1 MIGNNVYGGGS
12 GGSNIYED
20 WQPHPDWWDIETILK
35 NDTENYVG
43 KWICLLPDID
53 KTTTFT
59 VNSNIVAYKT
69 SDGSMYTSTTTHTW
83 DETKDKNCSDG
94 YKTRYVIYYSNSVN
108 SPTNTSIDSN
118 FANSKSLYIIFNIN
132 IVYGYLFLRNF
143 YLLQS
148 FKFINNKNFN
158 TTTMSTFCNNNY
170 SLKKIPE
177 NLYTSNVTN
186 FNGFCY
192 YCFSLKIAPSLDF
205 SNATD
210 LSYLYFGCRSLIS
223 ISGVIDF
230 NKLASAP
237 SYILDDSYQLINYNI
252 INNKYS
258 INLSSMINSNHQ
270 SLLNLVNGLAD
281 LTSSSIQTL
290 TIGTNLIS
298 KLTIAEKSI
307 AINKNWK
314 LA

>member
-1 MIGNNVYGGGS
+1 MIECPILVGS
-12 GGSNIYED
+12 GGSSVYNE

-35 NDTENYVG
+35 NDTESYAG
-43 KWICLLPDID
+43 KWICLIPNVE

-83 DETKDKNCSDG
+83 DETKDKDCSDG
-94 YKTRYVIYYSNSVN
+94 YKTRYIIYYSNSKN
-108 SPTNTSIDSN
+108 SPINTQ
-118 FANSKSLYIIFNIN
+118 FNSYYVNVLSLYIIFNIN
-132 IVYGYLFLRNF
+132 IVYGYYFLQNF

-158 TTTMSTFCNNNY
+158 TTTMSNFCNNNY

-186 FNGFCY
+186 FNQFCC
-192 YCFSLKIAPSLDF
+192 YCYSLKVAPSLNF

-210 LSYLYFGCRSLIS
+210 LSYLYGYCYNLIS
-223 ISGVIDF
+223 ILGVINF
-230 NKLASAP
+230 TKLNSSP
-237 SYILDDSYQLINYNI
+237 SSIFAQTYQLINYNI
-252 INNKYS
+252 INTKYS
-258 INLSSMINSNHQ
+258 ISFSNMINSNHQ

-298 KLTIAEKSI
+298 KLTIAERSI
-307 AINKNWK
+307 AINKNWN